1 MDIPDILWLTG
12 NARAARATSKKR
24 AGRQGD
30 GSRAEP
36 LRRPFRPRTA
46 PAAVAPRPDR
56 SPPRRDGAMGSI
68 ASLPRRT
75 IRSLVSRRPCQN
87 RSSPCSIRGGV
98 HAIAGRSG
106 RSSPSSSPTLR
117 RPWHILKRVPAPA
130 ATPNL
135 MGGDL
140 VDEQSTSKRSWKLQ
154 RKLVGLCV
162 VYLPRPK

>member
-1 MDIPDILWLTG
+1 MLPIAPSRRGGDRSGRGATAAGAVRGLNGRRKGSALEPSPCRPACFFDV
-12 NARAARATSKKR
+12 ARAALALPVNQRIS
-24 AGRQGD
+24 GI
-30 GSRAEP
+30 SI
-36 LRRPFRPRTA
+36 RRLEYSLLN
-46 PAAVAPRPDR
+46 V
-56 SPPRRDGAMGSI
+56 SI

-140 VDEQSTSKRSWKLQ
+140 VDEQSTSKRS
-154 RKLVGLCV
+154 
-162 VYLPRPK
+162 